1 MLLTDL
7 KNSSI
12 ARILNVSKRVLKQI
26 TRDHRTF
33 GMLLIM
39 PMVVMFIF
47 GVALSGEV
55 KNVPVVVQNLDEGF
69 SMGPISLDKGSELV
83 TVLNADDRLDVT
95 DGEYQAGINSVER
108 GDYKASIL
116 IPITFSEAIFNS
128 SQNLNSSIVLYVYID
143 GTKSQTEASV
153 FAAIQ
158 EAIKDSMGAVGIE
171 IDVTYAFNNAD
182 YSGLDTA
189 IPAVMAYVLN
199 FLVLLIS
206 LLILIRERVEGTQY
220 RLLST
225 PLTSKERLVG
235 YIIALTI
242 FAMLEAG
249 SILSIS
255 IFVFHVP
262 IQGSLGLLL
271 FIMIIYALNN
281 VLFAVFMSNFA
292 QNELQAV
299 QMAPLIALPS
309 LAISGL
315 MVPVSSLPAV
325 IQPLSSIIPLTY
337 AIRIFEGIMLKGW
350 GVELI
355 LYDLII
361 IIGITL
367 IFLIIA
373 FFTVKDTEE

>member
-1 MLLTDL
+1 MTDL